1 MTPGFR
7 IIRHL
12 ACQQKPE
19 QVRVLFTL
27 GGHLN
32 NYILFKDL
40 CQDQRPQWALKL
52 NPTSTSQ
59 RVKTRATPPSHHQ
72 HCQTQRN
79 TPHNLIGYIECN

>member
-7 IIRHL
+7 IIRYL

-40 CQDQRPQWALKL
+40 CQDQRPQWALK
-52 NPTSTSQ
+52 
-59 RVKTRATPPSHHQ
+59 
-72 HCQTQRN
+72 
-79 TPHNLIGYIECN
+79 